1 MLTTVNQQFCF
12 RRVNGVPFEPSSGLM
27 EEVGARPDSRR
38 DQNQRN
44 RFRSRHYRELCRGTD
59 MMKLLRCYR

>member
-12 RRVNGVPFEPSSGLM
+12 RRINGIPFEPSSGLTK
-27 EEVGARPDSRR
+27 PDSRR

-44 RFRSRHYRELCRGTD
+44 RFRSRQYRELCRGTD
-59 MMKLLRCYR
+59 MMKLLRCYI